1 MMLKNK
7 KYVLVTGGTGFVGKT
22 LVPKLVQAGY
32 GVTVFGRVARSPF
45 GKTVVY
51 FRGDLADSQSLRKIG
66 AFDTVIHLASNIDIN
81 GSLERPDAM
90 IRDNVFMLL
99 NLLEHFRNRREKP
112 FLIFASTDRVYGK
125 SRKRI
130 VDERETPYPIEAYTA
145 SKIMGETL
153 LETYSS
159 LYGIPYIVLRMD
171 SIYGPHQPEQMFISN
186 IIRKTALLDE
196 VPVGNLV
203 AVRKNFVYVDDAVDA
218 FLKVLCAPERA
229 RNTVYNIGG
238 EHASLKKIFDIVR
251 LAVERRRGRRI
262 RTRFDPS
269 LVRKSGIEV
278 NPFRLSTKKAKRMLG
293 WRAQTPLVKGLRLTI
308 DWFFS
313 THDK

>member
-1 MMLKNK
+1 MTSK
-7 KYVLVTGGTGFVGKT
+7 KKKHVLVTGGTGFVGRT
-22 LVPKLVQAGY
+22 LVPKLVQAGHR
-32 GVTVFGRVARSPF
+32 VTVLGRASRSPF
-45 GKTVVY
+45 GKTAAY
-51 FRGDLADSQSLRKIG
+51 FQGDLSNPQSLRKISV
-66 AFDTVIHLASNIDIN
+66 FDMVIHLASNIDIN
-81 GSLERPDAM
+81 GSMERPDQM
-90 IRDNVFMLL
+90 IRGNVFMLL
-99 NLLEHFRNRREKP
+99 NLLEYFRSRCEKP
-112 FLIFASTDRVYGK
+112 LIVFASTDRVYGK

-145 SKIMGETL
+145 SKIMGEIL

-159 LYGIPYIVLRMD
+159 LYGIPYIALRMD

-203 AVRKNFVYVDDAVDA
+203 AVRKNFVYVEDVADA
-218 FLKVLCAPERA
+218 FLKALRAPERA
-229 RNTVYNIGG
+229 RNAIYNIGG
-238 EHASLKKIFDIVR
+238 EHASLKKIFDIIC
-251 LAVERRRGRRI
+251 LLVERRKGRRI

-278 NPFRLSTKKAKRMLG
+278 NPFRLSTKKAKHMLD
-293 WRAQTPLVKGLRLTI
+293 WRAKKPLVKGLRLTI

-313 THDK
+313 TYEK